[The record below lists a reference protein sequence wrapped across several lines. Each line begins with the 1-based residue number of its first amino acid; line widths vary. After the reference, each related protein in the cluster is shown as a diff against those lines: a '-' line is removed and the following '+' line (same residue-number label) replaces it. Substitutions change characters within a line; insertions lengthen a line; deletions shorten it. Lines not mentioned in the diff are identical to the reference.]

1 MHRQA
6 NGRGPVR
13 RTVLTAGLGLFAAVA
28 SGCGLRLDR
37 DPAMPELS
45 PVDVLRDAVARS
57 FAATT
62 ADGVAAEA
70 IAVLSAAVGPPWD
83 PPDGLA
89 EPVAPPNPDPGPLTA
104 AEGLADAA
112 RRVVDASPQLGRGT
126 GPTGVVLADVAVG
139 ALLHLDAVDAEAAAA
154 IRADIAPAMR
164 AALDAVEADA
174 AGAAAATPPAPG
186 ASADGRADGED
197 EHPLVGLVT
206 ASHIAE
212 YAYERA
218 AVHLPEDSAAR
229 RGAHARLDG
238 LSGVAAIAPTLAD
251 GVTVPSNRPAWE
263 LDPRPEDAAT
273 ALAALRAAEDALL
286 AQVWRARG
294 SIPPA
299 VLLSWSDDSA
309 RARER
314 ADGFQDLR
322 FEVGRRRPEEDG

>member
-6 NGRGPVR
+6 SVRGPVR
-13 RTVLTAGLGLFAAVA
+13 RTVLTAGLGLLAAVA
-28 SGCGLRLDR
+28 SGCGIRLDR
-37 DPAMPELS
+37 DPMMPELS
-45 PVDVLRDAVARS
+45 PVDVLRDALARS

-62 ADGVAAEA
+62 ADGVAADA
-70 IAVLSAAVGPPWD
+70 IAVFSAAVGPPWD

-112 RRVVDASPQLGRGT
+112 RRVVDASPRLGRGT
-126 GPTGVVLADVAVG
+126 GPTGVVLVDVAVG
-139 ALLHLDAVDAEAAAA
+139 ALLHLDTVDPEAAAA
-154 IRADIAPAMR
+154 IRGNVAPAMR
-164 AALDAVEADA
+164 TALDAVEADA
-174 AGAAAATPPAPG
+174 AGAAHSTPPAPG
-186 ASADGRADGED
+186 APADEGADEEG
-197 EHPLVGLVT
+197 EHPLVGLVA

-218 AVHLPEDSAAR
+218 AVHLPEESAAR

-238 LSGVAAIAPTLAD
+238 LSGIAAIAPTLAG

-263 LDPRPEDAAT
+263 LEPRPDDAAT
-273 ALAALRAAEDALL
+273 ALAALRSAEDALL
-286 AQVWRARG
+286 AQMWRARG

-322 FEVGRRRPEEDG
+322 FEVGRRREDG